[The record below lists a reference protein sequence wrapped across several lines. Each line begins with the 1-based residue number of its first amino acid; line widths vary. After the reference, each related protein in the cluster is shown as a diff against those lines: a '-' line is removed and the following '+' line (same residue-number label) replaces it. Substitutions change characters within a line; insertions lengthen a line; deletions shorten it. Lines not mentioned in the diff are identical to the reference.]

1 MTKTTCALV
10 AMLALAVAP
19 SVAHAG
25 IIVEASLGKG
35 AQVSPSIDKKW
46 GPTNFMLAPGLTL
59 GQMIR
64 AELGFVMDMPNNGIG
79 TNLRLRPMLVVSP
92 PIIPLYGR
100 LIIGVANLLDG
111 RRSFEYG
118 AALGVGASLAGI
130 GLFAEAGVVPQQIGG
145 QSNVILEGR
154 AGGFY
159 IF

>member
-1 MTKTTCALV
+1 MLKTTW
-10 AMLALAVAP
+10 ALAAMIAIAIAP
-19 SVAHAG
+19 QAARAG

-46 GPTNFMLAPGLTL
+46 GPTNFMLAPGLSL
-59 GQMIR
+59 GQMLR
-64 AELGFVMDMPNNGIG
+64 AELGIVMDLPNNGIG

-111 RRSFEYG
+111 KKSFEYG
-118 AALGVGASLAGI
+118 AALGVGMSLAGLGI
-130 GLFAEAGVVPQQIGG
+130 FAEAGVVPQQIGG

-154 AGGFY
+154 VGGFY